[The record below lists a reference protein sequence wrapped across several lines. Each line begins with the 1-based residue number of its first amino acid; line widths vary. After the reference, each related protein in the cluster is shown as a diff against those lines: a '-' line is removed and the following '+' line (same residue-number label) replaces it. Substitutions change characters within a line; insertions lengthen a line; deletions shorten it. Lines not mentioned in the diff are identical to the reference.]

1 MQNSIKLT
9 PQHYNYGI
17 DQLAYFDEG
26 KGDQTILLIHGFGED
41 HSIWKNQ
48 IEFLSTHYRVIAP
61 NLPGVHCKPLTLHH
75 SQAPSIR
82 MYVEVLHDLMHHLN
96 IDHYFIAGHSMG
108 GYIGLSFADYYVN
121 HIQGL
126 LLLHSTTYE
135 DNEAKKT
142 SRMKVAEFI
151 QEWGV
156 SKYLETATPNLFGDA
171 FKKSNP
177 AAIQNVID
185 SGTDIS
191 QEAMIQYVFA
201 MCNRKAMT
209 HVLQQNTIPVWMI
222 AGEADLAVPIQDSL
236 EQIKL
241 LPSSN
246 SLVLKEVGHM
256 GMLEATDLVN
266 QFFKKMLVGNNEAL
280 K

>member
-1 MQNSIKLT
+1 MQNIIKLT
-9 PQHYNYGI
+9 PQHYHYGI

-41 HSIWKNQ
+41 HGIWKNQ
-48 IEFLSTHYRVIAP
+48 IEFLSNHYRVIAP
-61 NLPGVHCKPLTLHH
+61 NLPGVHCKPLALHH
-75 SQAPSIR
+75 SQAPSIQ
-82 MYVEVLHDLMHHLN
+82 MYVEVLHDLMQHLN
-96 IDHYFIAGHSMG
+96 IEQYFIVGHSMG

-121 HIQGL
+121 HVQGL
-126 LLLHSTTYE
+126 LLLHSTAYE

-156 SKYLETATPNLFGDA
+156 SKYLETATPNLFGDT
-171 FKKSNP
+171 FKKTNP
-177 AAIQNVID
+177 GIIQNVID

-191 QEAMIQYVFA
+191 PEAMIQFVFA
-201 MCNRKAMT
+201 MRNRKAMT
-209 HVLQQNTIPVWMI
+209 HLLKQHTIPVWMI
-222 AGEADLAVPIQDSL
+222 VGEADLAVPIQDSL

-246 SLVLKEVGHM
+246 SLVLENVGHM
-256 GMLEATDLVN
+256 GMLEATDQVN
-266 QFFKKMLVGNNEAL
+266 QFIKKMLVGGKDAL
-280 K
+280 

>member
-1 MQNSIKLT
+1 MLNSINLT
-9 PQHYNYGI
+9 PHYYNYGI

-26 KGDQTILLIHGFGED
+26 KGKQTILLIHGFGED
-41 HSIWKNQ
+41 NTIWKNQ
-48 IEFLSTHYRVIAP
+48 IAFLSTYYRIIAP
-61 NLPGVHCKPLTLHH
+61 NLPGVHCKALAIHH
-75 SQAPSIR
+75 SQAPNIR
-82 MYVEVLHDLMHHLN
+82 IYVEVLHELMHHLD
-96 IDHYFIAGHSMG
+96 IEQYFIVGHSMG
-108 GYIGLSFADYYVN
+108 GYIGLSFADNYVN

-201 MCNRKAMT
+201 MRNRKALT
-209 HVLQQNTIPVWMI
+209 HLLQQNTIPVWMI
-222 AGEADLAVPIQDSL
+222 AGDSDLAVPIQDSL

-241 LPSSN
+241 LPSPN

-266 QFFKKMLVGNNEAL
+266 QFIHQCIQST
-280 K
+280 

>member
-1 MQNSIKLT
+1 MQNTNKLT
-9 PQHYNYGI
+9 PLHYNYGL
-17 DQLAYFDEG
+17 DQLAYYDEG
-26 KGDQTILLIHGFGED
+26 KGKQTILLIHGFGED
-41 HSIWKNQ
+41 HRIWENQ
-48 IEFLSTHYRVIAP
+48 IQFLSTHYRIIAP
-61 NLPGVHCKPLTLHH
+61 NLPGVYCKPLALHH
-75 SQAPSIR
+75 SQAPNIR
-82 MYVEVLHDLMHHLN
+82 MYVEVLHELMHHLH
-96 IDHYFIAGHSMG
+96 IEHYFIIGHSMG

-121 HIQGL
+121 HVQGL
-126 LLLHSTTYE
+126 LLFHSTTYE

-171 FKKSNP
+171 FKQSNP

-185 SGTDIS
+185 SGLGIS
-191 QEAMIQYVFA
+191 QEAMIQFVFA
-201 MCNRKAMT
+201 MRNRKAMT
-209 HVLQQNTIPVWMI
+209 HLLHQHTIPVWMI
-222 AGEADLAVPIQDSL
+222 AGEADLAVTIQDSL

-256 GMLEATDLVN
+256 GMLEATEQVN
-266 QFFKKMLVGNNEAL
+266 QFIHQCLQSA
-280 K
+280 

>member
-9 PQHYNYGI
+9 PKHYNYRI

-26 KGDQTILLIHGFGED
+26 KGEQTILLIHGFGED
-41 HSIWKNQ
+41 NTIWKNQ
-48 IEFLSTHYRVIAP
+48 IEFLSTHYRIIAP
-61 NLPGVHCKPLTLHH
+61 NLPGVHCKPLVLHH

-82 MYVEVLHDLMHHLN
+82 MYVEVLHELMHHLH
-96 IDHYFIAGHSMG
+96 IEQYFIVGHSMG

-121 HIQGL
+121 HVQGL

-135 DNEAKKT
+135 DNEAKKL

-177 AAIQNVID
+177 GVIQDTIE
-185 SGTDIS
+185 SGLGTS
-191 QEAMIQYVFA
+191 QDAMIQFLFA
-201 MCNRKAMT
+201 MRNRKAMT
-209 HVLQQNTIPVWMI
+209 HLLQQSTLPIWMI
-222 AGEADLAVPIQDSL
+222 AGDVDLAVPIQDSL

-246 SLVLKEVGHM
+246 SLLLKEVGHM

-266 QFFKKMLVGNNEAL
+266 QSIQKMLLDNTEAL
-280 K
+280 

>member
-1 MQNSIKLT
+1 MQSSINLKKH
-9 PQHYNYGI
+9 HYNYGI
-17 DQLAYFDEG
+17 DELAYFDEG
-26 KGDQTILLIHGFGED
+26 KGEQTLLLIHGFGED
-41 HSIWKNQ
+41 NTIWKNQ

-61 NLPGVHCKPLTLHH
+61 NLPGVHCKPLALHH
-75 SQAPSIR
+75 SQAPSMR
-82 MYVEVLHDLMHHLN
+82 MYVEVLHELMHHLN
-96 IDHYFIAGHSMG
+96 IEQYFIIGHSMG

-121 HIQGL
+121 HVQGL
-126 LLLHSTTYE
+126 LLFHSTTYE

-171 FKKSNP
+171 YKKSNP

-185 SGTDIS
+185 RGLGIS
-191 QEAMIQYVFA
+191 PEAMIQFVFA
-201 MCNRKAMT
+201 MRNRKAMT
-209 HVLQQNTIPVWMI
+209 HLLQQHTIPVWMI
-222 AGEADLAVPIQDSL
+222 AGEADLAVTIQDSL

-266 QFFKKMLVGNNEAL
+266 QFIKKMLVGDKDAL
-280 K
+280 

>member
-9 PQHYNYGI
+9 PQYYHYGI

-26 KGDQTILLIHGFGED
+26 KGEQTILLIHGFGED
-41 HSIWKNQ
+41 HGIWKNQ
-48 IEFLSTHYRVIAP
+48 IEFLSNHYRVIAP
-61 NLPGVHCKPLTLHH
+61 NLPGVHCKPLALHH
-75 SQAPSIR
+75 SQTPDIR
-82 MYVEVLHDLMHHLN
+82 MYEEVLHDLMHHLH
-96 IDHYFIAGHSMG
+96 IEQYYIVGHSMG

-121 HIQGL
+121 HVQGL
-126 LLLHSTTYE
+126 LLLHSTAYK

-171 FKKSNP
+171 FKKVNP

-191 QEAMIQYVFA
+191 PEAMIQFVFA
-201 MCNRKAMT
+201 MRNRKAMT
-209 HVLQQNTIPVWMI
+209 HLLQQHTIPVWMI

-246 SLVLKEVGHM
+246 SLVLENVGHM

-266 QFFKKMLVGNNEAL
+266 QFIKKMLVGNNDAL
-280 K
+280 

>member
-9 PQHYNYGI
+9 PQYYHYGI

-26 KGDQTILLIHGFGED
+26 KGEQTILLIHGFGED
-41 HSIWKNQ
+41 HGIWKNQ
-48 IEFLSTHYRVIAP
+48 IEFLSNHYRVIAP
-61 NLPGVHCKPLTLHH
+61 NLPGVHCKPLALHH
-75 SQAPSIR
+75 SQTPDIR
-82 MYVEVLHDLMHHLN
+82 MYEEVLHDLMHHLH
-96 IDHYFIAGHSMG
+96 IEQYYIVGHSMG

-121 HIQGL
+121 HVQGL
-126 LLLHSTTYE
+126 LLLHSTAYK

-171 FKKSNP
+171 FKKVNP

-191 QEAMIQYVFA
+191 PEAMIQFVFA
-201 MCNRKAMT
+201 MRNRKAMT
-209 HVLQQNTIPVWMI
+209 HLLQQLTIPVWMI

-246 SLVLKEVGHM
+246 SLVLENVGHM
-256 GMLEATDLVN
+256 GMLEATDQVN
-266 QFFKKMLVGNNEAL
+266 EFIHQCIQSA
-280 K
+280 

>member
-17 DQLAYFDEG
+17 DQLAFYDEG

-41 HSIWKNQ
+41 NGIWKNQ
-48 IEFLSTHYRVIAP
+48 IAFLSAYYRVIAP
-61 NLPGVHCKPLTLHH
+61 NLPGVHCKPLALHH

-82 MYVEVLHDLMHHLN
+82 MYVEVLHELMHHLH
-96 IDHYFIAGHSMG
+96 IEQYYIIGHSMG

-121 HIQGL
+121 HILGL
-126 LLLHSTTYE
+126 LLFHSTTYE

-156 SKYLETATPNLFGDA
+156 SKYLETATPNLFGDV

-177 AAIQNVID
+177 EAIQNVID
-185 SGTDIS
+185 SGLGIS
-191 QEAMIQYVFA
+191 QEAMIQFVFA
-201 MCNRKAMT
+201 MRNRNAMT
-209 HVLQQNTIPVWMI
+209 HLLQQNTIPVWMI

-246 SLVLKEVGHM
+246 SLVLENVGHM
-256 GMLEATDLVN
+256 GMLEATNQVN
-266 QFFKKMLVGNNEAL
+266 QFIKKMLVGDKDAL
-280 K
+280 

>member
-9 PQHYNYGI
+9 PHYYNYGI

-26 KGDQTILLIHGFGED
+26 KGNQTILFIHGFGED
-41 HSIWKNQ
+41 HGIWKNQ

-61 NLPGVHCKPLTLHH
+61 NLPGVHCKPLALHH

-82 MYVEVLHDLMHHLN
+82 MYVEVLHELMHHLH
-96 IDHYFIAGHSMG
+96 IEQYFIAGHSMG

-121 HIQGL
+121 HVQGL

-156 SKYLETATPNLFGDA
+156 SKYLETATPNLFGEA
-171 FKKSNP
+171 YKKSNP

-191 QEAMIQYVFA
+191 QEAMIQFLFA
-201 MCNRKAMT
+201 VRNRKSMT
-209 HVLQQNTIPVWMI
+209 HLLQQNNMPVWMI

-256 GMLEATDLVN
+256 GMLESTDLVN
-266 QFFKKMLVGNNEAL
+266 QFVKKMLLGYKDAL
-280 K
+280 

>member
-9 PQHYNYGI
+9 LKHYNYGI
-17 DQLAYFDEG
+17 DQFAYFDEG
-26 KGDQTILLIHGFGED
+26 KGEQTILLLHGFGED
-41 HSIWKNQ
+41 NTIWKNQ

-61 NLPGVHCKPLTLHH
+61 NLPGVHCKPLVLHH
-75 SQAPSIR
+75 SQSPNIR

-96 IDHYFIAGHSMG
+96 IDQYFIAGHSMG

-121 HIQGL
+121 HVQGL

-135 DNEAKKT
+135 DNEAKKL

-156 SKYLETATPNLFGDA
+156 SKYLETATPNLFGDT

-185 SGTDIS
+185 SGLDIS
-191 QEAMIQYVFA
+191 QEAMIQFVFA
-201 MCNRKAMT
+201 MRNRKVMT
-209 HVLQQNTIPVWMI
+209 HLLEQSNLPIWMI
-222 AGEADLAVPIQDSL
+222 AGAADLAVPIQDSL

-266 QFFKKMLVGNNEAL
+266 QFLKKMLLDNTEAL
-280 K
+280 

>member
-1 MQNSIKLT
+1 MQNSINLT
-9 PQHYNYGI
+9 PHLYNYGI
-17 DQLAYFDEG
+17 DELAYYDQG
-26 KGDQTILLIHGFGED
+26 KGEQTILLIHGFGED
-41 HSIWKNQ
+41 HAIWKNQ

-61 NLPGVHCKPLTLHH
+61 NLPGVHCKPLALHH
-75 SQAPSIR
+75 SQAPNIR
-82 MYVEVLHDLMHHLN
+82 MYVEVLHELMHHLH
-96 IDHYFIAGHSMG
+96 IEQYYIVGHSMG

-121 HIQGL
+121 HVQGL
-126 LLLHSTTYE
+126 LLFHSTTYE
-135 DNEAKKT
+135 DNEAKKI

-171 FKKSNP
+171 FKKFNP
-177 AAIQNVID
+177 GVIQNVID

-191 QEAMIQYVFA
+191 PEAMIQFVFA
-201 MCNRKAMT
+201 MRNRKAMT
-209 HVLQQNTIPVWMI
+209 HLLQQSNLPVWMI
-222 AGEADLAVPIQDSL
+222 AGDADLAVPIQDSL

-246 SLVLKEVGHM
+246 SLVLENMGHM

-266 QFFKKMLVGNNEAL
+266 QFIKKMLVGNNDAL
-280 K
+280 

>member
-1 MQNSIKLT
+1 MQNSINLT
-9 PQHYNYGI
+9 PHLYNYGI
-17 DQLAYFDEG
+17 DELAYYDQG
-26 KGDQTILLIHGFGED
+26 KGEQAILLIHGFGED
-41 HSIWKNQ
+41 HAIWKNQ

-61 NLPGVHCKPLTLHH
+61 NLPGVQCKPLALHH
-75 SQAPSIR
+75 SQAPNIR
-82 MYVEVLHDLMHHLN
+82 MFVEVLHELMHHLH
-96 IDHYFIAGHSMG
+96 IEKYYIVGHSMG

-121 HIQGL
+121 HVQGL

-171 FKKSNP
+171 FKKTNP
-177 AAIQNVID
+177 GVIQNVIE
-185 SGTDIS
+185 SGSGIS
-191 QEAMIQYVFA
+191 QEAMIQFVFA
-201 MCNRKAMT
+201 MRNRKAMT
-209 HVLQQNTIPVWMI
+209 HLLKQHTIPVWMI
-222 AGEADLAVPIQDSL
+222 VGEADLAVPIQDSL

-246 SLVLKEVGHM
+246 SLVLNNVGHM
-256 GMLEATDLVN
+256 GMFEATDQVN
-266 QFFKKMLVGNNEAL
+266 EFIHQCIQSA
-280 K
+280 